1 MIKCYP
7 FTKTV
12 QASAM
17 KACFRIA
24 ERCLSSTKTVQASA
38 MRTCF
43 RIAEC
48 SLSSTKTVQASA
60 MKACFRIA
68 ERRLSST
75 KIQNLAPPLQ
85 VFREE
90 NIREPSCSC
99 SLKRKT
105 SVSLHCQCSGNTLRS
120 CYQMWI
126 FGIYLNSAALFLV
139 RYFYILK

>member
-24 ERCLSSTKTVQASA
+24 ERCLSSA
-38 MRTCF
+38 
-43 RIAEC
+43 
-48 SLSSTKTVQASA
+48 
-60 MKACFRIA
+60 
-68 ERRLSST
+68 

-90 NIREPSCSC
+90 NEMVYVFVRMLFWDQACHVDSYSGLYMIDTYHFSFCCVESLPDENIR
-99 SLKRKT
+99 
-105 SVSLHCQCSGNTLRS
+105 
-120 CYQMWI
+120 
-126 FGIYLNSAALFLV
+126 NSW
-139 RYFYILK
+139 

>member
-12 QASAM
+12 QASAV

-24 ERCLSSTKTVQASA
+24 ERRLSSTKTVQASA
-38 MRTCF
+38 MKACF

-68 ERRLSST
+68 ERCLSFT

-90 NIREPSCSC
+90 NTEY
-99 SLKRKT
+99 
-105 SVSLHCQCSGNTLRS
+105 VSKKIHL
-120 CYQMWI
+120 
-126 FGIYLNSAALFLV
+126 
-139 RYFYILK
+139 YIK